1 VVDGVDD
8 VLVGGKEVVGFD
20 FLQGLGDGFLAER
33 TSDLLQG
40 KQLGGILILDQVDVG
55 EAALARLRVRESQER
70 PWRCAG
76 DERTSPSRRS
86 SLKLRLLI
94 LSWGVLGKQHMQSVK
109 L

>member
-1 VVDGVDD
+1 MVDRVDD
-8 VLVGGKEVVGFD
+8 VLMLGKQVVGFD

-33 TSDLLQG
+33 TSDLLQRE
-40 KQLGGILILDQVDVG
+40 QLGGSLILDQVDVG
-55 EAALARLRVRESQER
+55 EAALAQFQGQRDSHRRVDG
-70 PWRCAG
+70 RC
-76 DERTSPSRRS
+76 TSPSRRS